1 MLSTLSTTAFT
12 TLGAVAAPDGR
23 FSLENLLEVFFILA
37 IGVPA
42 FYFLSRV
49 FGRFIEKRFGAHFG
63 QIGRKCI
70 FYGGMLLLGSTI
82 LMQLGFKLGA
92 VLGAAGILTVAIGF
106 AAQTSLSNLISGIF
120 ILGEKAFEVGD
131 LVRING
137 TLGLID
143 SIDLMSVKLRTLDN
157 LYVRVP
163 HEEIIKSQFTNI
175 TKFPIRRMDIVVGVA
190 YRETLEDV
198 IRILK
203 EVADKNPYSLDE
215 PAPIVVV
222 KDFMSSSIDLM
233 LGMWFE
239 KSNFL
244 HLKNSVMH
252 EIHERFKA
260 EGIEIPFP
268 HVTVY
273 AGSEM
278 ESFPLTMKGESS
290 SPPTPGTEPPS
301 VRNR

>member
-1 MLSTLSTTAFT
+1 MLSSFYGFTLAAVAETASTTSHVT
-12 TLGAVAAPDGR
+12 R
-23 FSLENLLEVFFILA
+23 FSFENSLRVFLILA
-37 IGVPA
+37 IGIPVL
-42 FYFLSRV
+42 YFLARLLGRV
-49 FGRFIEKRFGAHFG
+49 IEKRFGPHFG

-70 FYGGMLLLGSTI
+70 FYGGILLLGSTI

-137 TLGLID
+137 TLGSID
-143 SIDLMSVKLRTLDN
+143 SIDLMSVKLRTPDN

-198 IRILK
+198 IRVLK
-203 EVADKNPYSLDE
+203 EIADHNPYSLDE
-215 PAPIVVV
+215 PAPIVLV

-244 HLKNSVMH
+244 NLKNSVMH
-252 EIHERFKA
+252 DIHERFKA
-260 EGIEIPFP
+260 EDIEIPFP
-268 HVTVY
+268 HITVY
-273 AGSEM
+273 SGSEM
-278 ESFPLTMKGESS
+278 EAFPLEMRGKDRPEA
-290 SPPTPGTEPPS
+290 
-301 VRNR
+301 